1 MKSLIVGHGGRESA
15 LGMRMAQS
23 STLYAFMGHVN
34 PTLAHLVS
42 DTGGEYAI
50 GDVCDA
56 RSIVDYASSHSV
68 DIAMVSSDN
77 PLEAGVVDAL
87 QAEGIPVVG
96 PTRDGAEIEWN
107 KAFSRQVVSK
117 IEPTANP
124 QYILVRDVEG
134 LAGAISD
141 MSRDSR
147 EVVIKPVGLTGG
159 KGVKVVGPHLPDNEA
174 AYEYGSSI
182 ILSGQA
188 GGAVIVE
195 ERLDAPE
202 FTIQAMTDGKKVV
215 FPPATYD
222 YPYRYDG
229 DSGPGTGGMGSYS
242 MAGGLLPFLDKS
254 TYEHACQITEDAIHY
269 LVRSGR
275 HFTGCMNAGFFATE
289 EGPKVIEFNSRFG
302 DPEGLNIMT
311 LFEGDWVDVMYA
323 MHHGKLNDLLIPL
336 AGESSVVVYLVS
348 PEYALKQGNPHHFSL
363 DNGRASA
370 AGVSVYF
377 SSACEESPG
386 QFVTVGTSRAVAF
399 ATCAPILADARERV
413 YGVIESVVDGSLE
426 YRKDIALV

>member
-1 MKSLIVGHGGRESA
+1 
-15 LGMRMAQS
+15 
-23 STLYAFMGHVN
+23 
-34 PTLAHLVS
+34 
-42 DTGGEYAI
+42 
-50 GDVCDA
+50 
-56 RSIVDYASSHSV
+56 
-68 DIAMVSSDN
+68 
-77 PLEAGVVDAL
+77 
-87 QAEGIPVVG
+87 
-96 PTRDGAEIEWN
+96 
-107 KAFSRQVVSK
+107 
-117 IEPTANP
+117 
-124 QYILVRDVEG
+124 
-134 LAGAISD
+134 
-141 MSRDSR
+141 
-147 EVVIKPVGLTGG
+147 VVIKPTGLTGG
-159 KGVKVVGPHLPDNEA
+159 KGVKVVGPHLRDNDA

-182 ILSGQA
+182 ILSGHT

-229 DSGPGTGGMGSYS
+229 DTGPGTGGMGSYS
-242 MAGGLLPFLDKS
+242 MTGGLLPFLDKS

-269 LVRSGR
+269 LARDGR

-311 LFEGDWVDVMYA
+311 LFEGDWADVMYA
-323 MHHGKLNDLLIPL
+323 MYHGELNDLLIPL
-336 AGESSVVVYLVS
+336 ARESSVVVYLVS
-348 PEYALKQGNPHHFSL
+348 PEYALRQGSPHQFSL
-363 DNGRASA
+363 DVDQASA

-399 ATCAPILADARERV
+399 ATRAPALTDAREKA
-413 YGVIESVVDGSLE
+413 YGVIGSVVDGPLE